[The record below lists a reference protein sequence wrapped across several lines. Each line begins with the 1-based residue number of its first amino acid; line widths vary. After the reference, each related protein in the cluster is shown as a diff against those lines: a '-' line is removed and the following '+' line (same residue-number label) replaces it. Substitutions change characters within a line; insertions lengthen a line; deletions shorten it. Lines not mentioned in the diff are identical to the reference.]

1 MTGTGLWHGAA
12 FCAVCHDV
20 PDGRRGGESPRL
32 SAAGTS
38 PMPVGRPLAHPPQ
51 PQGASPGG
59 SPGISAVGSLG
70 PDQIS
75 AETVS
80 DTHDVKA
87 DDRKKRQLGQR
98 AFSTLTLRILAV
110 NLIALMF
117 LVAGVLFLGQYRDQ
131 LVERELATLSVEAR
145 VFAAMVSEGAV
156 LEQSQIERDLVLSP
170 QLGRQMVRR
179 LTETTQVRSRLF
191 DAQGQ
196 LLADSHLL
204 RSGLGLVEIEEL
216 PPLTAGE
223 PQTMGPVATG
233 FDRFLQAL
241 MPELSAPQT
250 YQRFSAE
257 DQGLTLIGPARQN
270 VTRALIGN
278 VSANAWG
285 DRNEGMIFT
294 AAAPVQQFKKI
305 LGAVLLIRDGTM
317 VDLAMAEVRRSIL
330 YMSMIALAI
339 TVMLSFYL
347 AGTIERPLKRL
358 ARAAEQVRNSPGR
371 TAHIPDFTSRN
382 DEIGDLS
389 HALREMTETL
399 WQRLDSIEA
408 FAADVAHEIKNPLT
422 SLRSAVET
430 AARLSDP
437 EQQRKLMGIIQDDV
451 RRLDRLISD
460 ISDASRLDAELSRA
474 QAEIV
479 DVRTML
485 GMLADIH
492 QHTIKA
498 DKPDAPR
505 MVLDIVGQGT
515 LEVQAIEGR
524 LVQVLQN
531 LIGNAISFSP
541 PQGTLWLRAMR
552 AGSRVIITVEDEGPG
567 IPEGKLA
574 AIFDRFYSER
584 PRDEKFGTH
593 SGLGLSISKQIVEAI
608 NGRIYAENR
617 YESGEIVG
625 ARFVIDL
632 PMNHTGGNASGRY
645 QANNGDGG
653 TRMAAHRRTRQTE
666 HSA

>member
-1 MTGTGLWHGAA
+1 LSNSGQIIGTGCRGPWHGSALGGA
-12 FCAVCHDV
+12 CFDL
-20 PDGRRGGESPRL
+20 PDGRGAGGPRL
-32 SAAGTS
+32 NRPGQPPAS
-38 PMPVGRPLAHPPQ
+38 PTRPLNNPHVTADEFSAPDNTRDVTAKKAAK
-51 PQGASPGG
+51 ASRA
-59 SPGISAVGSLG
+59 SK
-70 PDQIS
+70 
-75 AETVS
+75 AE
-80 DTHDVKA
+80 A
-87 DDRKKRQLGQR
+87 REKRPLGQR

-117 LVAGVLFLGQYRDQ
+117 LVAGVLFLGQYRSQ

-156 LEQSQIERDLVLSP
+156 LEQSQIERDLALSP

-191 DAQGQ
+191 DAEGQ

-216 PPLTAGE
+216 PPLTADENDGIT
-223 PQTMGPVATG
+223 QVTTG
-233 FDRFLQAL
+233 LDRFLQAL
-241 MPELSAPQT
+241 MPDFSSSSS

-285 DRNEGMIFT
+285 DRDQGMIFT

-317 VDLAMAEVRRSIL
+317 VDQAMAEVRRSIL

-339 TVMLSFYL
+339 TVLLSFYL

-358 ARAAEQVRNSPGR
+358 ARAADQVRNSTGR
-371 TAHIPDFTSRN
+371 TAHIPDFTGRN

-389 HALREMTETL
+389 HALREMTESL

-474 QAEIV
+474 QAELV

-492 QHTIKA
+492 QHTIKV

-505 MVLDIVGQGT
+505 MVLDIVGRGKLQ
-515 LEVQAIEGR
+515 VQAIEGR

-541 PQGTLWLRAMR
+541 PEGTLWLRAMR
-552 AGSRVIITVEDEGPG
+552 AGSRVVITVEDEGPG
-567 IPEGKLA
+567 IPEGKLD

-593 SGLGLSISKQIVEAI
+593 SGLGLSISKQIIEAI

-617 YESGEIVG
+617 YQGGEIVG

-632 PMNHTGGNASGRY
+632 PITGGGASRR
-645 QANNGDGG
+645 QSDEGDSN
-653 TRMAAHRRTRQTE
+653 TRMDNHRRARHHE
-666 HSA
+666 LSR

>member
-1 MTGTGLWHGAA
+1 MSGNRQPLPTGPYSLG
-12 FCAVCHDV
+12 FYQAVARDV
-20 PDGRRGGESPRL
+20 PDGRG
-32 SAAGTS
+32 AAPTRAQ
-38 PMPVGRPLAHPPQ
+38 PARPLINPHVPADREANLDPNRPLAAGETGAQAQ
-51 PQGASPGG
+51 PSSG
-59 SPGISAVGSLG
+59 
-70 PDQIS
+70 
-75 AETVS
+75 
-80 DTHDVKA
+80 
-87 DDRKKRQLGQR
+87 KKRRKPRALGQR
-98 AFSTLTLRILAV
+98 LFSTLTLRILAV
-110 NLIALMF
+110 NLLALIF
-117 LVAGVLFLGQYRDQ
+117 LVAGVLFLGQYRNQ

-156 LEQSQIERDLVLSP
+156 IDPTQVERDLALSP

-191 DAQGQ
+191 NADGQ

-216 PPLTAGE
+216 PPLTNAE
-223 PQTMGPVATG
+223 PEPLSQVSQVFDTFMGAVLPSLYGAQNFQPYTT
-233 FDRFLQAL
+233 AN
-241 MPELSAPQT
+241 
-250 YQRFSAE
+250 
-257 DQGLTLIGPARQN
+257 QGLALVGPARQN
-270 VTRALIGN
+270 VTRALLGTVN
-278 VSANAWG
+278 ANAWG
-285 DRNEGMIFT
+285 ERDEGMIFT
-294 AAAPVQQFKKI
+294 AAAPVQQFKKV
-305 LGAVLLIRDGTM
+305 LGAVLLIRDGSV
-317 VDLAMAEVRRSIL
+317 VDQAMTEVRRSIL
-330 YMSMIALAI
+330 YMSMIALAV
-339 TVMLSFYL
+339 TVLLSFYL

-358 ARAAEQVRNSPGR
+358 ARAAERVRNSPGR
-371 TAHIPDFTSRN
+371 TAHIPDFTARN

-389 HALREMTETL
+389 QALRDMTESL

-430 AARLSDP
+430 ASRLSDP

-474 QAEIV
+474 DAEMV

-485 GMLADIH
+485 GMLTDIH
-492 QHTIKA
+492 QHTVQV

-505 MVLDIVGQGT
+505 MELGITGRGKLQVL
-515 LEVQAIEGR
+515 AIEGR

-541 PQGTLWLRAMR
+541 PGGTLWLKAQRQ
-552 AGSRVIITVEDEGPG
+552 GQRVLISVEDEGPG
-567 IPEGKLA
+567 IPEGKLE

-593 SGLGLSISKQIVEAI
+593 SGLGLSISKQIIEAI

-617 YESGEIVG
+617 YQHNRVIG

-632 PMNHTGGNASGRY
+632 PISSAGSTRRVAVPDALPSRGLDAAVSARASRV
-645 QANNGDGG
+645 
-653 TRMAAHRRTRQTE
+653 RE
-666 HSA
+666 SSF

>member
-1 MTGTGLWHGAA
+1 MWRKAYRLTGHNNLIGAVLSPTQIA
-12 FCAVCHDV
+12 PAVCFDV
-20 PDGRRGGESPRL
+20 PDGRGTNPGRSLDRPAVAGSSP
-32 SAAGTS
+32 A
-38 PMPVGRPLAHPPQ
+38 RPLTNPHAAPEQTPSDDDNKVVGEKH
-51 PQGASPGG
+51 GK
-59 SPGISAVGSLG
+59 SA
-70 PDQIS
+70 
-75 AETVS
+75 
-80 DTHDVKA
+80 
-87 DDRKKRQLGQR
+87 KKRPLGQR

-117 LVAGVLFLGQYRDQ
+117 LIAGVLFLGQYRSQ

-156 LEQSQIERDLVLSP
+156 LEPSQLERDLALSP

-191 DAQGQ
+191 NAEGE

-204 RSGLGLVEIEEL
+204 RSGLGMVEIEEL
-216 PPLTAGE
+216 PPLSATETEGLNQVSTA
-223 PQTMGPVATG
+223 

-241 MPELSAPQT
+241 LPDLSSGST
-250 YQRFSAE
+250 YQYLNNTQN
-257 DQGLTLIGPARQN
+257 QGLALVGPATQN

-278 VSANAWG
+278 VNANAWG
-285 DRNEGMIFT
+285 DRDEGMVFT

-305 LGAVLLIRDGTM
+305 LGAVLLIRDGSV
-317 VDLAMAEVRRSIL
+317 VDEAMAEVRRSIL
-330 YMSMIALAI
+330 YMSMVALGV
-339 TVMLSFYL
+339 TVLLSFYL

-358 ARAAEQVRNSPGR
+358 ARAAEKVQNSPGR
-371 TAHIPDFTSRN
+371 TAHIPDFTDRN

-389 HALREMTETL
+389 LALRNMTESL

-492 QHTIKA
+492 QHTIRA

-505 MVLDIVGQGT
+505 MVLDVVGNGK
-515 LEVQAIEGR
+515 LPVEAIEGR

-531 LIGNAISFSP
+531 VIGNAISFSP
-541 PQGTLWLRAMR
+541 AGGTLWLRAMR
-552 AGSRVIITVEDEGPG
+552 AGARVVITIEDEGPG
-567 IPEGKLA
+567 IPEGKLD

-593 SGLGLSISKQIVEAI
+593 SGLGLSISKQIIEAI

-617 YESGEIVG
+617 YQQGKIVG

-632 PMNHTGGNASGRY
+632 PLSGTSS
-645 QANNGDGG
+645 A
-653 TRMAAHRRTRQTE
+653 RRTASDDTDTASRFDSHRNARRSE
-666 HSA
+666 G